1 MGQSFFL
8 TVGYIDLHRD
18 ITRSRF
24 RNNDVFDSRV
34 KDTLYEVSSIK
45 VPIYINN
52 LDEVRFEFSEYY
64 CSVSRLDQGIN
75 IVLEKLKALE
85 LSDNPLVVFLSD
97 NTPLSLNS
105 KTTLYDLGVCLLF
118 IIQHLTATTKG
129 IESPNIVS
137 YVDIFLTFLE

>member
-1 MGQSFFL
+1 LGQSFFL